1 MSLSRS
7 SDIDRFCASSHSK
20 KALKMNLFGK
30 MAMRPNWL
38 IHKLETS
45 AMLHYPNSGIFWVV
59 YHIHVDHMDR
69 SFVFSFSLREVFQCL
84 VINLNEISSE
94 LDERAPSFT
103 VNDHLF
109 LHREYYVKL
118 FSALLEP
125 LRASLKDKDS
135 VNLKMNATDITLI
148 LLFLSIMWSIPFF
161 V

>member
-1 MSLSRS
+1 
-7 SDIDRFCASSHSK
+7 
-20 KALKMNLFGK
+20 
-30 MAMRPNWL
+30 
-38 IHKLETS
+38 
-45 AMLHYPNSGIFWVV
+45 
-59 YHIHVDHMDR
+59 MDR
-69 SFVFSFSLREVFQCL
+69 SFVFSFSLREVFQGL

-94 LDERAPSFT
+94 LDERVPSFT
-103 VNDHLF
+103 VSDHLF

-125 LRASLKDKDS
+125 LRTSLKDKDN

>member
-1 MSLSRS
+1 
-7 SDIDRFCASSHSK
+7 
-20 KALKMNLFGK
+20 MNLFGN

-69 SFVFSFSLREVFQCL
+69 SFVFSFSLREVLQCL
-84 VINLNEISSE
+84 IINLNEISSE
-94 LDERAPSFT
+94 LDERTPCFT
-103 VNDHLF
+103 DSVYLF
-109 LHREYYVKL
+109 LHCEYYVKL
-118 FSALLEP
+118 FSTFLEP
-125 LRASLKDKDS
+125 LRASLRNKDN
-135 VNLKMNATDITLI
+135 VNLKMSASDITFI